1 MARQTRSDC
10 TVGAFEKKYGLPPG
24 TIRNKDGRDTRSDK
38 TIGAVRREAEKKAK
52 SGKALTAQSPSGSP
66 RRPRCIGE
74 ADVPA
79 QAPTNCRGL
88 DL

>member
-10 TVGAFEKKYGLPPG
+10 TV
-24 TIRNKDGRDTRSDK
+24 
-38 TIGAVRREAEKKAK
+38 GAVRREAEKKAK

-74 ADVPA
+74 ADVSRKPL
-79 QAPTNCRGL
+79 TNCRGL